1 MNRSEAEKILGT
13 DDPQK
18 EFRRLAAIYHP
29 DKNGGKESEDFHKI
43 RDAYETLTKEDT
55 TAEHDLLAQLFL
67 QELDIPKVF
76 SLLDTMEAKC
86 YETINALPEKT
97 LKLKSAR
104 PKAKGFLQGVL
115 ESAISNLNE
124 EKRTAQN
131 SISEIKKA
139 RILLNDLY
147 T

>member
-1 MNRSEAEKILGT
+1 MNRSEARKILG
-13 DDPQK
+13 DNPQK
-18 EFRRLAAIYHP
+18 TFRSLSKICHP
-29 DKNGGKESEDFHKI
+29 DIGGNPEEFHKL

-67 QELDIPKVF
+67 QELDIPKMF

-86 YETINALPEKT
+86 YETINSIPAKKDL
-97 LKLKSAR
+97 LKQAR

-115 ESAISNLNE
+115 ESAIANLDE
-124 EKRTAQN
+124 EKRTART